1 MLDKLPEIGPEM
13 KQAITGIAG
22 LVPAALLARLLWHW
36 RLVQLGHRRFWS
48 RELFWEVPT
57 AVLMGLMAGGLV
69 SYFELGAPEGF
80 AIAGVCGWLGP
91 RGMEVLLIRL
101 VERHRPKR

>member
-1 MLDKLPEIGPEM
+1 MLERLPELPPEM
-13 KQAITGIAG
+13 KQVMSGIAG
-22 LVPAALLARLLWHW
+22 LAPAALLARLLWHW
-36 RLVQLGHRRFWS
+36 RWVQLGHRRFWS

-57 AVLMGLMAGGLV
+57 AIFMGVLAGGLV

-91 RGMEVLLIRL
+91 RGMEVLLTRL
-101 VERHRPKR
+101 VDRYGPKP